1 MLPDPAAPPDAA
13 LWRDLLLYPL
23 WQRWHPPQVADVAG
37 EVRRKLL
44 DSQLPKR
51 LAPGARVAVGVGSR
65 GINRLEEIT
74 RAVITTLKELQAQ
87 PFIVAA
93 MGSHGGATPAGQRD
107 LLASYGITEENLG
120 VPVRTEMDTVH
131 LGQNSWGEPVYW
143 DRHAFE
149 ADAVVT
155 VSRIKPHTDF
165 TGSYESGIVKML
177 VIGLGKREGAA
188 THHQYGVRGLRD
200 MIPASAEVIL
210 GKTKFLLGLGIVE
223 NALDQPA
230 LIEAVDLE
238 DLFVT
243 EPKLLKQARNLM
255 PRLPFT
261 ELDLLVVGEL
271 GKNFSGTGMD
281 VHVIGR
287 HFVEGEPDLWQPRIT
302 RLCVLDVSAESHG
315 NAVGLGLADLT
326 TRQALARRDERI
338 TDLNYLTS
346 CFLLRAKTPIAL
358 ETDAACVAMGIK
370 TCWQPRRERLRM
382 AVIPNTLELEQL
394 WVTAPLR
401 QEAEQY
407 PHLELG
413 ERGLPLP
420 FAPDGA
426 LRQEELFPHS
436 VRTRRRTGAGG

>member
-1 MLPDPAAPPDAA
+1 M
-13 LWRDLLLYPL
+13 
-23 WQRWHPPQVADVAG
+23 
-37 EVRRKLL
+37 K
-44 DSQLPKR
+44 
-51 LAPGARVAVGVGSR
+51 VAVGVGSR
-65 GINRLEEIT
+65 GISQIDVMAK
-74 RAVITTLKELQAQ
+74 AVVATLKELRTE

-93 MGSHGGATPAGQRD
+93 MGSHGGATPEGQRA
-107 LLASYGITEENLG
+107 LLASYGVTEQAMG
-120 VPVRTEMDTVH
+120 VPIHTEMETVL

-143 DRHAFE
+143 DRNAFE

-155 VSRIKPHTDF
+155 ISRIKPHTDF
-165 TGSYESGIVKML
+165 TGTYESGIVKML
-177 VIGLGKREGAA
+177 VIGLGKRDGAA

-223 NALDQPA
+223 NALDRPA

-238 DLFVT
+238 DLFAT

-255 PRLPFT
+255 PKLPFSQ
-261 ELDLLVVGEL
+261 LDLLIVGEL

-287 HFVEGEPDLWQPRIT
+287 HFVEGEPEKWDPKIT
-302 RLCVLDVSAESHG
+302 RLCVLDVSEESHG

-326 TRQALARRDERI
+326 TKRALRKRDEQI
-338 TDLNYLTS
+338 TNLNYLTS
-346 CFLLRAKTPIAL
+346 CFLLRAKIPIAL

-382 AVIPNTLELEQL
+382 AVIPNTMELEQL

-401 QEAEQY
+401 EEANQY

-413 ERGLPLP
+413 DQSQPLP
-420 FAPDGA
+420 FDAEGN

-436 VRTRRRTGAGG
+436 LRARRQRGRGG